1 MQKTAFISIIGRPNV
16 GKSSI
21 LNRLIGQKIAIVTPK
36 PQTTR
41 TRIMGVLTEGDTQL
55 VFTDT
60 PGFHQPKTL
69 LGEKMVQAVGD
80 SISGVDVCM
89 LVVEPEKEI
98 HTAEVELLN
107 KIKKLSPPAVLVI
120 NKIDTLKNKAEIL
133 QTIDLFRSEYDFDAI
148 VPVSAKDGDGLDD
161 LLQVLLSHAYESVH
175 FFPDDA
181 LTDQP
186 ERVIAAEI
194 IREKLLLLLDKEIPH
209 GTAVSIERFYE
220 REDGSGILD
229 IDAEIYCERDS
240 HKGII
245 IGKKGAMLKEV
256 STRARLDMENFF
268 GCKVFLTTHVKVK
281 EGWRNRSGLIRN
293 FGLD

>member
-107 KIKKLSPPAVLVI
+107 KIKKLPP
-120 NKIDTLKNKAEIL
+120 
-133 QTIDLFRSEYDFDAI
+133 
-148 VPVSAKDGDGLDD
+148 
-161 LLQVLLSHAYESVH
+161 
-175 FFPDDA
+175 
-181 LTDQP
+181 
-186 ERVIAAEI
+186 
-194 IREKLLLLLDKEIPH
+194 
-209 GTAVSIERFYE
+209 
-220 REDGSGILD
+220 GSCD
-229 IDAEIYCERDS
+229 
-240 HKGII
+240 
-245 IGKKGAMLKEV
+245 
-256 STRARLDMENFF
+256 
-268 GCKVFLTTHVKVK
+268 
-281 EGWRNRSGLIRN
+281 
-293 FGLD
+293 